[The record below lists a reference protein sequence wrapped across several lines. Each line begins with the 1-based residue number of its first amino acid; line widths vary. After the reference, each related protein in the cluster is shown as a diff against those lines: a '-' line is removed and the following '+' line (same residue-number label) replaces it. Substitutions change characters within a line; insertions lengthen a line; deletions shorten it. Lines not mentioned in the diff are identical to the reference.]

1 MNEQPTPWG
10 IRQGLSY
17 GLLGLPLAFVA
28 LPLYVV
34 LPNYYAN
41 QFGMP
46 LATLGTVLLMARL
59 FDAFTDPVLGRW
71 SDQIF
76 GRSIHAVLGWGAL
89 SAVILAIGL
98 AALFMPAISDPRS
111 QPRALM
117 VWALAC
123 LIVTYTAYS
132 QLSISHQSWGARL
145 GGNDVYRSR
154 VVASREG
161 AALIGVVLASILPS
175 LAGIPAMLAVF
186 TVALAIAWYAWTYA
200 PRPTTAKLLATPATS
215 LIELAPPSS
224 RWLPMLQPWRK
235 ASFRRLVAVFML
247 NGIASAIP
255 ATLVLFFIQD
265 VLQAPRQQ
273 EPLFLLTYFV
283 FAACSIPVWLKLV
296 SRRGLGQTW
305 LIGMLLA
312 VTVFAWTVTLGAGDS
327 TAFFIVCAMS
337 GMALGADLAI
347 PSALL
352 AGLIAQEGDA
362 GSHEGAYF
370 GWWNFATKLNL
381 ALAAGLTLPAL
392 QWLGYLP
399 GSRTETGLQMLSIAY
414 AVVPC
419 VLKLAAAAALYRW
432 VIRHQR

>member
-1 MNEQPTPWG
+1 MKTQPAPWG

-59 FDAFTDPVLGRW
+59 FDAFTDPVLGRL

-76 GRSIHAVLGWGAL
+76 CRSIKAVLGWGAL
-89 SAVILAIGL
+89 SAVILALGL
-98 AALFMPAISDPRS
+98 AALFMPALSDPPS
-111 QPRALM
+111 EPRALM
-117 VWALAC
+117 VWALVC

-145 GGNDVYRSR
+145 GGDEVFRSR
-154 VVASREG
+154 VVAWREG

-186 TVALAIAWYAWTYA
+186 TVALVIAWCAWTYA
-200 PRPTTAKLLATPATS
+200 PRPTAATSLATPASS
-215 LIELAPPSS
+215 LIALAPPAS
-224 RWLPMLQPWRK
+224 RWSPMLRPWRM
-235 ASFRRLVAVFML
+235 ASFRRLVAVFVL

-265 VLQAPRQQ
+265 VLQAPSKQ
-273 EPLFLLTYFV
+273 EPLFLLTYFA

-296 SRRGLGQTW
+296 SRWGLGQTW
-305 LIGMLLA
+305 LIGMFLA

-337 GMALGADLAI
+337 GVALGADLAI

-392 QWLGYLP
+392 QWLGYVP
-399 GSRTETGLQMLSIAY
+399 GSRTETGLHMLSITY
-414 AVVPC
+414 AVLPC
-419 VLKLAAAAALYRW
+419 VLKLVAAAALYRW

>member
-1 MNEQPTPWG
+1 
-10 IRQGLSY
+10 
-17 GLLGLPLAFVA
+17 
-28 LPLYVV
+28 
-34 LPNYYAN
+34 
-41 QFGMP
+41 
-46 LATLGTVLLMARL
+46 
-59 FDAFTDPVLGRW
+59 
-71 SDQIF
+71 
-76 GRSIHAVLGWGAL
+76 
-89 SAVILAIGL
+89 
-98 AALFMPAISDPRS
+98 
-111 QPRALM
+111 
-117 VWALAC
+117 
-123 LIVTYTAYS
+123 
-132 QLSISHQSWGARL
+132 
-145 GGNDVYRSR
+145 
-154 VVASREG
+154 
-161 AALIGVVLASILPS
+161 
-175 LAGIPAMLAVF
+175 
-186 TVALAIAWYAWTYA
+186 
-200 PRPTTAKLLATPATS
+200 
-215 LIELAPPSS
+215 
-224 RWLPMLQPWRK
+224 MLQPWRK